1 MNRLPWIFGLL
12 LLVGT
17 LAGGAWAYNQSHP
30 KSHSSGPEPKSEPP
44 AGVICIGF
52 VDGDP
57 GIANL
62 YPVQTGRVMEVVPE
76 GMTVRKGDAI
86 LKLDPRFAEQKVQE
100 ATADLE
106 ASKEQLERAKFGP
119 KILESKKTQ
128 QRAALEAAKIQRRK
142 AQFDLQSKIDQAKQ
156 AQINLNENLVNALQ
170 EAVKQID
177 RQIDAEQAKLEELDL
192 VRPDIDTLRAAAD
205 VAAKQARLTQA
216 ELGLKECSLL
226 APSDGLVLRVQVGP
240 GEVLGQNP
248 KNPPVQFLPE
258 GKRVIRGEV
267 LQEWASRVAVGQ
279 KAVIEDDTYQGPQWQ
294 GKVVRL
300 SEWFAPRRN
309 PIVEPF
315 MVNDVRTIEAMIEVT
330 STTDYPLRVGQRVR
344 IRILTEK

>member
-1 MNRLPWIFGLL
+1 MNRLTWIFGLL

-17 LAGGAWAYNQSHP
+17 LVGGAWAYNQAQP
-30 KSHSSGPEPKSEPP
+30 KTKSNDPEAKPEPP

-62 YPVQTGRVMEVVPE
+62 YPVQTGRVMEVLAE
-76 GMTVRKGDAI
+76 GTTVKKGDAI
-86 LKLDPRFAEQKVQE
+86 LKLDPRFAEQKVEE
-100 ATADLE
+100 AKADLQ
-106 ASKEQLERAKFGP
+106 AAKEQHERAKLGP
-119 KILESKKTQ
+119 EVLESKKKQ
-128 QRAALEAAKIQRRK
+128 QRAALEAAKIQRKK
-142 AQFDLQSKIDQAKQ
+142 AQFDLQSKVDQAKQ

-177 RQIDAEQAKLEELDL
+177 RQVDAEQAKLDELDL
-192 VRPDIDTLRAAAD
+192 VRPNIDMLRAAAD
-205 VAAKQARLTQA
+205 VAAKEARLAQA

-267 LQEWASRVAVGQ
+267 LQEWASRVAAGQ
-279 KAVIEDDTYQGPQWQ
+279 KAVIEDDTYQGPKWE

-309 PIVEPF
+309 PIIEPF
-315 MVNDVRTIEAMIEVT
+315 MVNDVRTLEAMIEVT
-330 STTDYPLRVGQRVR
+330 SAATQPLRVGQRVR

>member
-1 MNRLPWIFGLL
+1 MSRFPWILGLL

-17 LAGGAWAYNQSHP
+17 IVGGAWAIHQPIAKKLSESDA
-30 KSHSSGPEPKSEPP
+30 KPEPPV
-44 AGVICIGF
+44 GIICIGF

-57 GIANL
+57 GVANL
-62 YPVQTGRVMEVVPE
+62 YPVQTGRVMEVLPE
-76 GMTVRKGDAI
+76 GTAVKKGEAV
-86 LKLDPRFAEQKVQE
+86 LKLDPRFAEQKIAE
-100 ATADLE
+100 ANADLR
-106 ASKEQLERAKFGP
+106 ASEEQLERAKSGP

-128 QRAALEAAKIQRRK
+128 QRAALESAKVLRKK
-142 AQFDLQSKIDQAKQ
+142 AQYDLQSKIDQAKQ
-156 AQINLNENLVNALQ
+156 AQIGLNENLVKALQ
-170 EAVKQID
+170 EALTQVD
-177 RQIDAEQAKLEELDL
+177 RQIDAEESKLEELNL
-192 VRPDIDTLRAAAD
+192 TNPEIDIHRAKAD
-205 VAAKQARLTQA
+205 VAAKQARSAQA
-216 ELGLKECSLL
+216 ELALKECSLV

-267 LQEWASRVAVGQ
+267 LQEWAGLVAVGQ

-309 PIVEPF
+309 PIIEPF
-315 MVNDVRTIEAMIEVT
+315 MVNDVRTLEALIEVT
-330 STTDYPLRVGQRVR
+330 SSMQHPLRIGQRVR
-344 IRILTEK
+344 IRILTAN